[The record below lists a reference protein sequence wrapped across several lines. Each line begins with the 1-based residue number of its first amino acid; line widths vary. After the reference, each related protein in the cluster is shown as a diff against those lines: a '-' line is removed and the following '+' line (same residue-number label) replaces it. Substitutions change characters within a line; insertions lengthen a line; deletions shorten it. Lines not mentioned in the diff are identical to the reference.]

1 MKSKT
6 IYLDHAATTY
16 VDLRVKKEMDNC
28 YSEVY
33 GNPGS
38 LHSIGREA
46 NELVETS
53 REKVAEL
60 LNCKP
65 DEIIFTSG
73 GTESINLAI
82 KGVAFKKEK
91 GHIITS
97 KIEHPAVIDTCKFLE
112 KKGFSITYLNVD
124 KFGLVNPKD
133 VEKAIKKDTIL
144 ISIMYAN
151 NEIGIIE
158 PIKEIGRI
166 AKNNK
171 IIFHTD
177 ACQAAGALD
186 LDVNQLNV
194 DLMTLNGSKIYG
206 PKGIGILYKS
216 KEIKLEPLMHGGGQE
231 FGLRSGT
238 ENVPGIVGFAK
249 ALELS
254 QDDKEKESARL
265 IKLRDYLIISLLN
278 KIEKSFLNGHPKKR
292 LPNNVN
298 ISFLDVEGES
308 VLLYLDQKGI
318 EVSTGSACSSQK
330 LEISPVLSAIGLIH
344 DAAHGS
350 IRFTLGKKTTKKD
363 IDYTVKVLKEIIENL
378 RKISPITVEMKDIRD
393 KNKESELEDH

>member
-1 MKSKT
+1 MKNKI

-16 VDLRVKKEMDNC
+16 LDPRVKKEMDKC
-28 YSEVY
+28 YSDVY

-46 NELVETS
+46 NELVENY
-53 REKVAEL
+53 RETIANT

-65 DEIIFTSG
+65 NEIIFTSG

-97 KIEHPAVIDTCKFLE
+97 KIEHPAVLDTCRFLE
-112 KKGFSITYLNVD
+112 KKGFQVTYLNVD

-151 NEIGIIE
+151 NEIGTIE
-158 PIKEIGRI
+158 PIKEMGRI
-166 AKNNK
+166 ARRNK

-206 PKGIGILYKS
+206 PKGVGILYKS
-216 KEIKLEPLMHGGGQE
+216 SGIKLEPLMHGGGQE

-249 ALELS
+249 ALELA
-254 QDDKEKESARL
+254 QKDKEKETVRL
-265 IKLRDYLIISLLN
+265 IKLRDYLITSVLS
-278 KIEKSFLNGHPKKR
+278 KIEKSFLNGHPKKDCQ
-292 LPNNVN
+292 
-298 ISFLDVEGES
+298 I
-308 VLLYLDQKGI
+308 
-318 EVSTGSACSSQK
+318 
-330 LEISPVLSAIGLIH
+330 
-344 DAAHGS
+344 
-350 IRFTLGKKTTKKD
+350 
-363 IDYTVKVLKEIIENL
+363 
-378 RKISPITVEMKDIRD
+378 M
-393 KNKESELEDH
+393 